1 MNRSVVIR
9 HPSSS
14 SPVVDVA
21 VDVGM
26 EDLHFHLV
34 IGSEV
39 IRRSISNCTLEIP
52 MMLRWILAK
61 ARGLKPHELDWRRTR
76 MNPGSPPR
84 DDHKSFATGLPDD
97 RLDRHRHSWRSFS
110 TWPKKYD
117 CPLLKDR
124 IGNIASQDT
133 RLDFNSYLSPNSRL
147 SAH

>member
-14 SPVVDVA
+14 SSVVDVA

-39 IRRSISNCTLEIP
+39 IRRSISNRTLEIS

-61 ARGLKPHELDWRRTR
+61 AKIAGFNQLRVVVEPTGIYHELLLRIAEGMHLQTTFVS
-76 MNPGSPPR
+76 GE
-84 DDHKSFATGLPDD
+84 AV
-97 RLDRHRHSWRSFS
+97 
-110 TWPKKYD
+110 KKM
-117 CPLLKDR
+117 
-124 IGNIASQDT
+124 
-133 RLDFNSYLSPNSRL
+133 
-147 SAH
+147 